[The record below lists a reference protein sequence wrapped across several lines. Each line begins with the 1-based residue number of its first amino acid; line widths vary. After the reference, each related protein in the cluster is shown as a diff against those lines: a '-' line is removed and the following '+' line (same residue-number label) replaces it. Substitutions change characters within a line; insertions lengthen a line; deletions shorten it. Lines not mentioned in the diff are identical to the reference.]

1 MKSVASMVCESARSL
16 HSFMVVLI
24 VAGLAVTTSVSM
36 AMMSEEISRTREER
50 LGAQL
55 STASKALVA
64 TLEERLKVVLSA
76 QNTTANV
83 LSMDPSLAEP
93 ADDAIADPTPDN
105 QQPMLNKRKNS
116 LETMLATQ
124 FQHPDFS
131 NFGFFHRNGR
141 IQLFASFFGRASGM
155 WEYCEATPSTWLI
168 CMSLGEP
175 VSAEVAGPFG
185 ITCEPGVSCLGYAD
199 TKGVMSDFRA
209 LDDTI
214 DWGVVEMTT
223 GVSLPGRVQLLKDGT
238 LIDHTLCGSIVP
250 VSWTPAWTRQ
260 TALSQGCV
268 VAIEG
273 VWAYNSSG
281 ANELRDGETG
291 SIIAKNGTVL
301 AAGSYAASDVGAW
314 RLTYRYGSPKTNEG
328 RTSFMYYP
336 YVGSQGPQSV
346 LAHSRTCIPRRLLMV
361 VLAPPPVLLM
371 KTDLH
376 ALHPVRVRRSALLQG
391 QGRWRHPPA

>member
-1 MKSVASMVCESARSL
+1 
-16 HSFMVVLI
+16 
-24 VAGLAVTTSVSM
+24 
-36 AMMSEEISRTREER
+36 
-50 LGAQL
+50 
-55 STASKALVA
+55 
-64 TLEERLKVVLSA
+64 
-76 QNTTANV
+76 
-83 LSMDPSLAEP
+83 
-93 ADDAIADPTPDN
+93 
-105 QQPMLNKRKNS
+105 
-116 LETMLATQ
+116 
-124 FQHPDFS
+124 
-131 NFGFFHRNGR
+131 
-141 IQLFASFFGRASGM
+141 M

-223 GVSLPGRVQLLKDGT
+223 GVSLPGRVQHLKDGT

-250 VSWTPAWTRQ
+250 VSWSPAWTRQ
-260 TALSQGCV
+260 AALSQGCV

-301 AAGSYAASDVGAW
+301 AAGGSYATSDVGAW
-314 RLTYRYGSPKTNEG
+314 RFTYLYGSSKTNEG
-328 RTSFMYYP
+328 TTRVAPASCRPLRGLTRSAERT
-336 YVGSQGPQSV
+336 
-346 LAHSRTCIPRRLLMV
+346 RTFANLHPA
-361 VLAPPPVLLM
+361 APPDGGARATPY
-371 KTDLH
+371 
-376 ALHPVRVRRSALLQG
+376 ALDED
-391 QGRWRHPPA
+391 